1 MKGAK
6 QNKLHSRVTIV
17 DERQYMAFV
26 NGIRPELRILTE
38 QRPKQFPYCFYV
50 FATLA
55 ADDEKLFKVYDATRD
70 TVEDFLD
77 EIGAAA
83 KMMKQDK
90 PGYLYLRVDSFPTQ
104 APVLIDALAKVYGSK
119 VMVSPSTE
127 MAGSDKVKWYFC
139 LVTEKSQSL
148 IKT

>member
-17 DERQYMAFV
+17 DERQYTAFV

-38 QRPKQFPYCFYV
+38 QRPKQFPHCFYV
-50 FATLA
+50 FVTLA
-55 ADDEKLFKVYDATRD
+55 TDDEKLFKAYDATKD
-70 TVEDFLD
+70 TVEDFLG

-83 KMMKQDK
+83 AMMKQDK
-90 PGYLYLRVDSFPTQ
+90 PGYLYLRVDSFPSQ
-104 APVLIDALAKVYGSK
+104 AQVLIDALAKEYGSK

-127 MAGSDKVKWYFC
+127 PAGDKVKWYFC

-148 IKT
+148 IKG